1 MIQVHSHVSNYKLPQ
16 NLCKEVSPST
26 LAIFAIEIIAMAE
39 LIISSQS
46 VSQSPVIRINKNPLP
61 T

>member
-1 MIQVHSHVSNYKLPQ
+1 MSQIINHPKIYVKKL
-16 NLCKEVSPST
+16 VPST

-46 VSQSPVIRINKNPLP
+46 VPQSPVIRINKNPLS

>member
-1 MIQVHSHVSNYKLPQ
+1 MIQVHSHVSNYKAPQ
-16 NLCKEVSPST
+16 NLCKVVPST

-39 LIISSQS
+39 LIISSQF
-46 VSQSPVIRINKNPLP
+46 VPQSPVICINKNPLS

>member
-1 MIQVHSHVSNYKLPQ
+1 MIQVHVSNYKPPQ
-16 NLCKEVSPST
+16 KKLVPST